1 MKQAM
6 KEWLRV
12 LLVFPSMVAGVEGRE
27 MRTDRPD
34 TTESAYSVEVGRWQ
48 VEAEVASGELDGG
61 EWGEWVGMEMNW
73 KYGVGEDVDVQVVV
87 PFVTVVSGVG
97 AGVGDVT
104 VRVKRNVLGNDGG
117 RVAMALMPYVAL
129 PTGGELGAGGVE
141 GGLIVPVAVGGVWGW
156 ETGAM
161 VEAGLV
167 RGDGGGLREEVLVS
181 ATAGHELTE
190 TSGFFVEAVGVFGG
204 EDGLEVYGNAGVTWE
219 VRRDWVWDAGV
230 RVGLTAAA
238 VDFSPFVGLSVRF

>member
-1 MKQAM
+1 MKWLSVAM
-6 KEWLRV
+6 V
-12 LLVFPSMVAGVEGRE
+12 LLVPGIERVAGEEGRE

-34 TTESAYSVEVGRWQ
+34 TTESAYSVERGHWQ
-48 VEAEVASGELDGG
+48 VETEVASGELDGG
-61 EWGEWVGMEMNW
+61 EWEEWVGMEMNW

-87 PFVTVVSGVG
+87 PFVTVVRGDGV
-97 AGVGDVT
+97 GVGDVT

-117 RVAMALMPYVAL
+117 RVAVALMPYVVV
-129 PTGGELGAGGVE
+129 PTGGGLGAGGVE

-161 VEAGLV
+161 VELGVV
-167 RGDGGGLREEVLVS
+167 RGEGGGSRGEVLVS

-190 TSGFFVEAVGVFGG
+190 TSGYFLEVVGVFGG
-204 EDGLEVYGNAGVTWE
+204 EDGVEVYGNAGVTWE
-219 VRRDWVWDAGV
+219 VRRDWVLDAGV

-238 VDFSPFVGLSVRF
+238 VDFSPFAGISVRF